1 MSASLERRQFFK
13 LAALLTGGAAGLAEG
28 GQAAARDKVIG
39 PAAGDLTPAWQEGE
53 TPLHWLEGVPASFQG
68 ATWGVPWPQGRVPA
82 DSTFELRPVSKSADA
97 PFAAAHAA
105 HAGDKRAA
113 GPMGAAVPRARGA
126 AVGAATASATGERDA
141 FAVQSWPL
149 AYWPDGTLKWSA
161 HALPPDA
168 DGAAP
173 AGGYTLHALLDATG
187 RALPAASAGP
197 AERGGAA
204 AGLIPVASTAPAVL
218 AGIAAAVAL
227 AVERG
232 DAIIVNTGKLQCTLA
247 KSGSILLNAI
257 QRAGKP
263 LLREGRLVLLVDS
276 AADDETSAAGRR
288 AYDSVIDSVTLEQ
301 TGPQRAVVRVN
312 GAHRHADGAR
322 LLPFVVRLYFYKNSD
337 AIRVLHTLVYDADPQ
352 QSFIRGVGLRFNVPL
367 TAPLYDRYI
376 RFVGTN
382 GGVFAEAVQGL
393 TGLRRDAGAAA
404 EAQLKGR
411 AVAAGTLPANVSKNL
426 RYVPAFGHY
435 TLLQSHPDG
444 YSISKR
450 TRPGRGWINAASGSR
465 AAGTGYLGTPEGGIA
480 FGIRNF
486 WQSYPGQIDIHGAET
501 SQATV
506 TLWLWAPKAEPMDL
520 RFYHDGMGET
530 DYAKQRDALD
540 ITYEDYE
547 PEFGTPYGVARTS
560 ELELQLLPATPSHEE
575 LVAISRRIQSPPML
589 TASPER
595 LHSAGIFSEYWHPA
609 AAKPTKLDQQ
619 LAWVF
624 DFYRNQVEDRKWYGY
639 WDYGDVM
646 HTYDTQRHVWRYD
659 VGGFAW
665 DNSELSTEIWLWHYY
680 LHSGRADAYRLAE
693 AMTRHTGEV
702 DIHHIGPYSPLGTRH
717 GVQHWSDS
725 AKQVRVSTA
734 INRRFFYYLSADERV
749 GDLLREQVNA
759 VNRLRTIIPGRKI
772 GQHAPDK
779 EPDNYASVAFG
790 TDWGAVAAAW
800 FTEWERTG
808 QPQYRDKLLN
818 SMASIAAQPLGFL
831 AGGGIMD
838 LRTGAY
844 LYDANAKINVSHL
857 SAVFGLP
864 EIASELI
871 RTVPQPAF
879 REAWLRYCRLYNAS
893 PEQQKAELGQ
903 DLGKLN
909 LGQGHA
915 RLLAYVAV
923 QQQDKE
929 MLARAWAQFQEG
941 RAGLR
946 DKDLVSRRVKPPLVL
961 NEVEEAPTLSTNAV
975 AQWGLGSIGMQALAA
990 QTADS
995 TLARDDFARFD
1006 PQAWAIE
1013 AEVGN
1018 SVAAAYVERGA
1029 LVLRADRGL
1038 TVWLR
1043 KQLLGHYE
1051 ISFTRTVL
1059 AEGRLSDLNFF
1070 WEAQLPE
1077 GFKRSGKLEEY
1088 DALRLFYA
1096 GIGGNTNSTTRFRY
1110 YDGSGARNL
1119 LREYTAPEYLL
1130 KADHP
1135 YRIRI
1140 VVDARGTR
1148 LYVDDREYF
1157 SAPGPLAGG
1166 GYFGFRTTQ
1175 SVQKV
1180 AHFRVR
1186 RVA

>member
-13 LAALLTGGAAGLAEG
+13 LAALLTGGAAGSAEG
-28 GQAAARDKVIG
+28 GAAAARDKLAG
-39 PAAGDLTPAWQEGE
+39 PEAGGRTSALQEGE

-82 DSTFELRPVSKSADA
+82 DSTFELRPASKRADA
-97 PFAAAHAA
+97 PLAGVQAA
-105 HAGDKRAA
+105 RE
-113 GPMGAAVPRARGA
+113 AV
-126 AVGAATASATGERDA
+126 
-141 FAVQSWPL
+141 AVQSWPL

-168 DGAAP
+168 NGAAP

-187 RALPAASAGP
+187 RAMPAGSPTAAASAGLV
-197 AERGGAA
+197 A
-204 AGLIPVASTAPAVL
+204 AGTL
-218 AGIAAAVAL
+218 AA
-227 AVERG
+227 EQG
-232 DAIIVNTGKLQCTLA
+232 DAIIVNTGKLRCTLA
-247 KSGSILLNAI
+247 KSGAILLNAV
-257 QRAGKP
+257 QREDKP
-263 LLREGRLVLLVDS
+263 LLREGRLVLLVDG
-276 AADDETSAAGRR
+276 AADDEASTNGRR
-288 AYDSVIDSVTLEQ
+288 AYDSVIDTVTLEQ
-301 TGPQRAVVRVN
+301 NGLQRAVIRVN

-322 LLPFVVRLYFYKNSD
+322 LLPFIVRLYFYKNSD

-352 QSFIRGVGLRFNVPL
+352 QAFIRGVGLRFNVPL
-367 TAPLYDRYI
+367 TAPLHDRYI
-376 RFVGTN
+376 RFVGAN

-393 TGLRRDAGAAA
+393 TGLRRDAGDAA
-404 EAQLKGR
+404 EAQRQGR
-411 AVAAGTLPANVSKNL
+411 AVAGALPANVSKNL
-426 RYVPAFGHY
+426 RYVPAFGQY

-450 TRPGRGWINAASGSR
+450 TSPGHGWIHAASGNR
-465 AAGTGYLGTPEGGIA
+465 AAGTGYLGTPECGIA

-486 WQSYPGQIDIHGAET
+486 WQSYPGQIDIHGAEAD
-501 SQATV
+501 QATV
-506 TLWLWAPKAEPMDL
+506 TLWLWAPKAEAMDL

-547 PEFGTPYGVARTS
+547 PKFGTPYGVARTS

-589 TASPER
+589 TTSAER

-609 AAKPTKLDQQ
+609 AAKPSKLDQQ
-619 LAWVF
+619 LAWAF
-624 DFYRNQVEDRKWYGY
+624 DFYCKQVEDRKWYGY

-680 LHSGRADAYRLAE
+680 LHSGRSDAYRLAE

-725 AKQVRVSTA
+725 AKQLRVSTT

-759 VNRLRTIIPGRKI
+759 VDRLRTIIPGRKI
-772 GQHAPDK
+772 GQKAPDK
-779 EPDNYASVAFG
+779 EPDNHASVAFG

-831 AGGGIMD
+831 TGGGIMD

-844 LYDANAKINVSHL
+844 LYNADAKINVSHL

-893 PEQQKAELGQ
+893 PEQQRAELGQ

-975 AQWGLGSIGMQALAA
+975 AQWGLGAIGMQALDA
-990 QTADS
+990 QAADS

-1006 PQAWAIE
+1006 SQTWAVE
-1013 AEVGN
+1013 AEAGN
-1018 SVAAAYVERGA
+1018 TVAAAYVERGA
-1029 LVLRADRGL
+1029 LILKADRGL

-1043 KQLLGHYE
+1043 QQLLGHYE

-1070 WEAQLPE
+1070 WEAQLPH
-1077 GFKRSGKLEEY
+1077 GFKQSGTLEEY
-1088 DALRLFYA
+1088 GALRLFYA

-1130 KADHP
+1130 KASHP
-1135 YRIRI
+1135 YHIRI

-1157 SAPGPLAGG
+1157 NAPGPLVGG
-1166 GYFGFRTTQ
+1166 GYFGFRTTH
-1175 SVQKV
+1175 SVQTV
-1180 AHFRVR
+1180 EHFRVR